1 MSVNSLQML
10 GGEVMKFVGVLVGV
24 ICVATAGTASAGP
37 VIRAAT
43 GANAAAIQ
51 AAVDQFR
58 NDLGPDNGLVVGSQ
72 TGGRREI
79 NWDGG
84 GPAAP
89 PTIDGNVLTR
99 FAGRGATFVT
109 TGAGFETSA
118 AAGPVDFSDIN
129 PTYPGLFAAFS
140 PPRLFVARNT
150 NEMDAIF
157 NVPGSTAIPAG
168 VTGFGAV
175 FTDVDS
181 PTSTRLQFFAPDG
194 ALLFERAV
202 PATNGN
208 ETLSF
213 LGVSFDKGEIIGR
226 VRIISGNA
234 ALGPDEAGT
243 LDLVAM
249 DDFIYGEPVAFE
261 GLTIAPAS
269 GAVFRVGSF
278 DLTIG
283 IDAGT
288 ALVSARVLFD
298 GVEVTEGL
306 ASCFAPGLLKRGGP
320 VFSCQVPRPLLTE
333 GEHVVQVVVTLADQT
348 TRRNAVRWTVLC
360 DSR

>member
-1 MSVNSLQML
+1 VVR
-10 GGEVMKFVGVLVGV
+10 E
-24 ICVATAGTASAGP
+24 AAGP
-37 VIRAAT
+37 
-43 GANAAAIQ
+43 NAAAIQ

-58 NDLGPDNGLVVGSQ
+58 NDLGPNNGLIAGSQ
-72 TGGRREI
+72 AGGRREI

-89 PTIDGNVLTR
+89 PTLDGTVLTR

-109 TGAGFETSA
+109 TGVGFETSA

-129 PTYPGLFAAFS
+129 PTYPGLFAPFS

-150 NEMDAIF
+150 NVIDVLF
-157 NVPGSTAIPAG
+157 NVPGNGDVPAG

-202 PATNGN
+202 PATVGN

-213 LGVSFDKGEIIGR
+213 LGVSFNRGEIVGR

-234 ALGPDEAGT
+234 ALGPDETGT
-243 LDLVAM
+243 IDLVAM
-249 DDFIYGEPVAFE
+249 DDFIYGEPVAVE
-261 GLTIAPAS
+261 GLTIAPVT
-269 GAVFRVGSF
+269 GPVFRIGSL

-283 IDAGT
+283 IDAS
-288 ALVSARVLFD
+288 APLVDARVLFD
-298 GVEVTEGL
+298 GVQMTQGL
-306 ASCFAPGLLKRGGP
+306 AGCFPAGGSMRGGP
-320 VFSCQVPRPLLTE
+320 VFSCQVPRQLLTE
-333 GEHVVQVVVTLADQT
+333 GEHVVQVEATLADQT
-348 TRRNAVRWTVLC
+348 IRRNAVRWTVLGGAL
-360 DSR
+360 R

>member
-1 MSVNSLQML
+1 MCVTA
-10 GGEVMKFVGVLVGV
+10 VG
-24 ICVATAGTASAGP
+24 AASAGP
-37 VIRAAT
+37 VVRQAT

-58 NDLGPDNGLVVGSQ
+58 NDLGPNNGVLTGSQ

-89 PTIDGNVLTR
+89 PTIDGTVLTR

-109 TGAGFETSA
+109 TGTGFETSA
-118 AAGPVDFSDIN
+118 AAGAVNFSDIN
-129 PTYPGLFAAFS
+129 PTYAARFAPFS
-140 PPRLFVARNT
+140 PPRLFVALNT
-150 NEMDAIF
+150 NVMDVIF
-157 NVPGSTAIPAG
+157 NVPGNTAEPAG

-194 ALLFERAV
+194 ALLFERDV
-202 PATNGN
+202 PATTGN
-208 ETLSF
+208 QTQSF
-213 LGVSFDKGEIIGR
+213 LGVSFDQGEIVGR

-243 LDLVAM
+243 IDLVAM
-249 DDFIYGEPVAFE
+249 DDFIYGEPVAVE

-269 GAVFRVGSF
+269 GPVFAIGSF

-283 IDAGT
+283 IDTAT
-288 ALVSARVLFD
+288 ALIDARVLFD
-298 GVEVTEGL
+298 GVEVTGGL
-306 ASCFAPGLLKRGGP
+306 ASCFAPGRLKRGGP
-320 VFSCQVPRPLLTE
+320 VFSCQVPPGLLTE

-348 TRRNAVRWTVLC
+348 TRRNAVRWIVLGG
-360 DSR
+360 SSLR

>member
-1 MSVNSLQML
+1 
-10 GGEVMKFVGVLVGV
+10 MKFVGVIVTV
-24 ICVATAGTASAGP
+24 MCVSAAGAASAGP
-37 VIRAAT
+37 VVREAS

-58 NDLGPDNGLVVGSQ
+58 NDLGPNNGLVAGSQ
-72 TGGRREI
+72 AGGRREI

-99 FAGRGATFVT
+99 FAGRGATMVT
-109 TGAGFETSA
+109 TGTGFETSA
-118 AAGPVDFSDIN
+118 AAGPVNFSDIN
-129 PTYPGLFAAFS
+129 PTYAGLFAAFS
-140 PPRLFVARNT
+140 PPRMFVARNT
-150 NEMDAIF
+150 NVIDVLF
-157 NVPGSTAIPAG
+157 NVPGNTDSPAG

-181 PTSTRLQFFAPDG
+181 PNSTRLQFFAPDG
-194 ALLFERAV
+194 ALLFERGV

-208 ETLSF
+208 QTQSF
-213 LGVSFDKGEIIGR
+213 LGVSFDRGEIVSR

-234 ALGPDEAGT
+234 ALGPDQTGT
-243 LDLVAM
+243 IDVVAM
-249 DDFIYGEPVAFE
+249 DDFIYGEPVSVE

-269 GAVFRVGSF
+269 GAVFQIGSF

-283 IDAGT
+283 IDADT
-288 ALVSARVLFD
+288 ALIGARVLFD
-298 GVEVTEGL
+298 GAEVTEGL
-306 ASCFAPGLLKRGGP
+306 ASCFAPGRLKRGGP
-320 VFSCQVPRPLLTE
+320 VFSCQVPRQLLSE

-348 TRRNAVRWTVLC
+348 TRRNAVRWTVLGGGLP
-360 DSR
+360 R